1 MDSQIPY
8 FCGDT
13 EECRT
18 LGSRKALETAKAN
31 IESTFEVVGVLEELD
46 MTHKVMTCLNMP
58 IMQGLDTCLHRCWSV
73 CCQVSSPGWPRSTP
87 STTCTCTA
95 TTRTQRSSGEEYSVN
110 AKGNSTSTIK
120 IGRAK
125 TGFASPIL
133 IVQVLFWIN
142 MTSS

>member
-46 MTHKVMTCLNMP
+46 MTHKVRTCLNMP
-58 IMQGLDTCLHRCWSV
+58 QHAGLDTCLHRCWSV

-87 STTCTCTA
+87 STTCTYTA
-95 TTRTQRSSGEEYSVN
+95 TTRTQRLSGEESSDNLDRNYCFLLSVMRQKECLERTWN
-110 AKGNSTSTIK
+110 
-120 IGRAK
+120 
-125 TGFASPIL
+125 
-133 IVQVLFWIN
+133 
-142 MTSS
+142 